1 MEKLFVVKGPIKI
14 QTCGEHQIKGLAIK
28 LIVKTS
34 ERYMA
39 TQEKKK
45 KKNLSISQSLSRKII
60 TDLVK

>member
-39 TQEKKK
+39 TQEKKNK
-45 KKNLSISQSLSRKII
+45 TFQ
-60 TDLVK
+60 LVKVSPGK